1 VQRHD
6 SPRAACSRVQWLVQP
21 VRRLYSV
28 IRDLHLY
35 SGLFISPLVLV
46 FAVSVFFLVHA
57 WIPGNSA
64 APAKRIADD
73 LAIPSGVE
81 LLTGR
86 DQVSALRGLLD
97 RLGVKGEVGMVR
109 RIAKEHRL
117 VIAVIIP
124 GREVLVDLNLETR
137 SAAVTERTTGTWS
150 AVTYLHKMPGQHLAN
165 LRGNWAY
172 MRIWRWLADGTVYIV
187 MFLTLS
193 GVYLWAVLRA
203 ERRVGLALIA
213 AGAVSFFGSLYA
225 LVR

>member
-1 VQRHD
+1 
-6 SPRAACSRVQWLVQP
+6 
-21 VRRLYSV
+21 
-28 IRDLHLY
+28 
-35 SGLFISPLVLV
+35 LFISPLVLV

>member
-1 VQRHD
+1 MQRHD

>member
-1 VQRHD
+1 
-6 SPRAACSRVQWLVQP
+6 
-21 VRRLYSV
+21 RLYSV

-117 VIAVIIP
+117 VIAV
-124 GREVLVDLNLETR
+124 
-137 SAAVTERTTGTWS
+137 
-150 AVTYLHKMPGQHLAN
+150 
-165 LRGNWAY
+165 
-172 MRIWRWLADGTVYIV
+172 
-187 MFLTLS
+187 
-193 GVYLWAVLRA
+193 
-203 ERRVGLALIA
+203 
-213 AGAVSFFGSLYA
+213 
-225 LVR
+225 

>member
-1 VQRHD
+1 M
-6 SPRAACSRVQWLVQP
+6 
-21 VRRLYSV
+21 RRLYSV

-225 LVR
+225 LVH

>member
-1 VQRHD
+1 M
-6 SPRAACSRVQWLVQP
+6 
-21 VRRLYSV
+21 RRLYSIV
-28 IRDLHLY
+28 RDLHLY

-57 WIPGNSA
+57 WIPGSSA
-64 APAKRIADD
+64 APAKRTAGD
-73 LAIPSGVE
+73 LPIPAGVE

-86 DQVSALRGLLD
+86 AQVAALRGVLD
-97 RLGVKGEVGMVR
+97 RLGVKGEVGVLR

-124 GREVLVDLNLETR
+124 GREVSVDLNLETR
-137 SAAVTERTTGTWS
+137 SAEVTERATGIGS
-150 AVTYLHKMPGQHLAN
+150 AITYLHKMPGQHLAN
-165 LRGNWAY
+165 LRGNWGY
-172 MRIWRWLADGTVYIV
+172 MRFWRWLADGTVYVV

-213 AGAVSFFGSLYA
+213 AGAFSFFGSLYA
-225 LVR
+225 LVH

>member
-1 VQRHD
+1 
-6 SPRAACSRVQWLVQP
+6 
-21 VRRLYSV
+21 VRRLYSI

-35 SGLFISPLVLV
+35 FGLFISPLVLV
-46 FAVSVFFLVHA
+46 FAVSVVFLVHA
-57 WIPGNSA
+57 WIPGSSA
-64 APAKRIADD
+64 APVKRTASD
-73 LAIPSGVE
+73 LPIPSGVE

-86 DQVSALRGLLD
+86 DQVAALRGVLD
-97 RLGVKGEVGMVR
+97 RLGVRGEVGVLR

-124 GREVLVDLNLETR
+124 GREASVDLNLETR
-137 SAAVTERTTGTWS
+137 SAAVTERTTGIWS
-150 AVTYLHKMPGQHLAN
+150 AITYLHKMPGRHLAN

-172 MRIWRWLADGTVYIV
+172 MRIWRWLADGTVYVV

-203 ERRVGLALIA
+203 ERRIGLALIA

-225 LVR
+225 LVH